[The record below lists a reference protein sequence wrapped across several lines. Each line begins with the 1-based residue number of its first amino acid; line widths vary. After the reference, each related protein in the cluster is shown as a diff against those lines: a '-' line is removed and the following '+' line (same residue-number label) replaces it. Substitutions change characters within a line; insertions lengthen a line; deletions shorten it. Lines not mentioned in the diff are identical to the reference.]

1 MKRVLALSYSQTG
14 QLSRA
19 LQSFLDGLDSDHF
32 QVDVAPIRVEPDYPF
47 PWSFGEFLDAFPETV
62 TYTSPEIEPPAY
74 DPDTKYDLVV
84 LAYTVWYLAPSLP
97 IQGFLRSPWARVLRD
112 TPVITLIA
120 CRNMWH
126 RASERVKADL
136 EALGARH
143 VDNVVVTDQGPALAT
158 FVTTPRWMFTGRK
171 DGFWRVF
178 PPAGVSDDD
187 IAAVRRFGEAVDR
200 QRERVTRD
208 LDSSLLG
215 GLGAVHVDQRFIA
228 LEFIGRGLFRVWGPL
243 CRLLGPPGGRLRRLA
258 LYVFAANLLLV
269 VLVCAPLSGL
279 FRLLFYPLVKRPLG
293 NYTRRLMAPTGA

>member
-19 LQSFLDGLDSDHF
+19 LRSFLAGLDPDQF
-32 QVDVAPIRVEPDYPF
+32 QVDVEPLRVEPDYPF
-47 PWSFGEFLDAFPETV
+47 PWRFGDFLDAFPETV
-62 TYTSPEIEPPAY
+62 TYASPEIEPPAF
-74 DPDTKYDLVV
+74 DPDAHYDLVV

-97 IQGFLRSPWARVLRD
+97 IQGFLRSPYARVLEG
-112 TPVITLIA
+112 TPVITLVA

-126 RASERVKADL
+126 RASERVKQDL
-136 EALGARH
+136 EALGAYH

-178 PPAGVSDDD
+178 PPAGVSDRD
-187 IAAVRRFGEAVDR
+187 IASVQRFGEAVNR
-200 QRERVTRD
+200 QRDLVTRD
-208 LDSSLLG
+208 LRHSLLG
-215 GLGAVHVDQRFIA
+215 GLGAVQVDQRFVA
-228 LEFIGRGLFRVWGPL
+228 LEFIGRGLFRVWGPI
-243 CRLLGPPGGRLRRLA
+243 CRFLGSPGGRLRRLA

-269 VLVCAPLSGL
+269 VLVMAPLSGL
-279 FRLLFYPLVKRPLG
+279 FRLLFYPLVKRPLE